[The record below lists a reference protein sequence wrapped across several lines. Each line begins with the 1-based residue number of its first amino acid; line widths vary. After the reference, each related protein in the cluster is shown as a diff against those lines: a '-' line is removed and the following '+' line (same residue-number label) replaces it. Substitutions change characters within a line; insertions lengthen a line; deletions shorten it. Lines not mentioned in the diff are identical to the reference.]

1 MILVKEL
8 SVYTFSEKNQVN
20 FLIEINF
27 KMSSKILLRF
37 SLKWVPEEESS
48 TKDLRKFIQFYN
60 KRDLESLVTQL
71 KAKQITQIAF

>member
-60 KRDLESLVTQL
+60 KRDLE
-71 KAKQITQIAF
+71 